1 MSIEQFVRY
10 KQQLRKVTEDF
21 LGLANVLD
29 SDNLEI
35 AAARVAD
42 RVAEKSGDHAELT
55 YKLYLLAALL
65 DLRKSGELKRGN
77 SKAKLRAIIQAENQR
92 IQDRNLRKANEW
104 RRQCA
109 DWLASEG
116 FWRAHFWFSKKPQ
129 PKAPK
134 YESSIYESSIRVKER
149 FSNPDFLVTKVAD
162 FPVVTETDP
171 PTNKTPE
178 EYSPTKQEIKGF
190 LEA

>member
-10 KQQLRKVTEDF
+10 KQQLRKVTKDF

-42 RVAEKSGDHAELT
+42 KLADKSDGNAELT

-65 DLRKSGELKRGN
+65 ELRKNGEVKQGN
-77 SKAKLRAIIQAENQR
+77 SKAKLRAMIQAENQR
-92 IQDRNLRKANEW
+92 IQDSNQHKANEW
-104 RRQCA
+104 NRQLK
-109 DWLASEG
+109 DWAASEG
-116 FWRAHFWFSKKPQ
+116 FWRANFWFVKKPQ

-134 YESSIYESSIRVKER
+134 YESPVGMKE
-149 FSNPDFLVTKVAD
+149 FLSRSEYLVERVAD
-162 FPVVTETDP
+162 FPIVTQADP

-178 EYSPTKQEIKGF
+178 ECSPTKQEIKGF